1 MHVPPCRVAMCTTF
15 LFLNAIKNALWVFQV
30 LIILSVKHPPVSEG
44 SPLPSSQMELFS
56 EEGKGEEGGSS
67 RNRSRRKGGGE
78 DGKEGKERGRKREKM
93 VR

>member
-1 MHVPPCRVAMCTTF
+1 MCTTF

-56 EEGKGEEGGSS
+56 EERKGEEGGSS
-67 RNRSRRKGGGE
+67 RNRSRRKGEGRME
-78 DGKEGKERGRKREKM
+78 RRIRKEVGKGKRW
-93 VR
+93 